1 MAASGDS
8 FTVFSNPFQLKKQ
21 ILYFLVAVTPY
32 GCRFDTV
39 LCCTEHDRSREL
51 MYWSSGELGLD
62 RHSHT
67 ISTNYVKNSVGPLC
81 FAILHS
87 NIENS

>member
-21 ILYFLVAVTPY
+21 ILYFLVVVTPY

-51 MYWSSGELGLD
+51 MY
-62 RHSHT
+62 
-67 ISTNYVKNSVGPLC
+67 
-81 FAILHS
+81 
-87 NIENS
+87 